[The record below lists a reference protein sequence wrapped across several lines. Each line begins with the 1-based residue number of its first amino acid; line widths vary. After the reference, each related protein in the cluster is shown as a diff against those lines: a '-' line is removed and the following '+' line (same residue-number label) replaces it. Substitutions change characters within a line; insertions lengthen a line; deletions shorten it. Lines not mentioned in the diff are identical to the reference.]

1 VYVSDIY
8 NRSDWCWKNDSA
20 KNLNDLGYEA
30 HDADEDICSW
40 FNNATGEKVLYPKN
54 SNERP
59 ADFEKEHT
67 SLMDERLIEQL
78 YNRSSSSTIFI
89 LGTAKNEFEIAK
101 KYFKK
106 VLCLHIDKET
116 IVQRVLTRKT
126 NAYGKDPDQMATI
139 LKWYAPTINRYKKHE
154 VTMIDATRL
163 PEIVFRHVLEE
174 SA

>member
-1 VYVSDIY
+1 MSLIY
-8 NRSDWCWKNDSA
+8 ITGPTGAGKTTLA

-54 SNERP
+54 SNERSTI
-59 ADFEKEHT
+59 FEKEHT

-126 NAYGKDPDQMATI
+126 NAYGKDPDQMATL

-154 VTMIDATRL
+154 VTMIDATRP
-163 PEIVFRHVLEE
+163 PEIVLWHVLEE